1 MDPSRRQL
9 LEAGTLGA
17 LWLGAGCGRRVS
29 ATPSA
34 TGSPARAPADLE
46 IALKATR
53 AQVAL
58 DGSTAR
64 ATDVLRF
71 EGKVLAGA
79 ATALSQ
85 DDAGYLGPTFRVR
98 PGQRVRVAFDNDLQ
112 EPSIVHWHGLD
123 VSEENDGHPRFAV
136 EAGAR
141 RQYDFRVDDR
151 PSTYW
156 YHPHPDGRTGYQVAA
171 GMAGLFLVTDG
182 DDSARGL
189 PAPDFDLPLVIQD
202 RLIDA
207 NGQLVYA
214 PNPMLG
220 FLGDRILVN
229 GRTDASFDVRG
240 GSYRLRLVNGS
251 NARIYKLAWSDGRP
265 MQVIGTDGGL
275 LTAPITRPFVM
286 LAPGERLELWT
297 DFVSPQPSE
306 GVWLESRAFDIG
318 GGMMGGGMM
327 GGGMMGGGM
336 MGGGMMG
343 GGTSRGTS
351 LANGTP
357 FRICRF
363 TVKGKGT
370 RLSLPRRLSPVQWR
384 SPDEVANRGQP
395 RRFAVS
401 MAMMRWVLNGQLF
414 EMTDVAANERIRLG
428 ITEDWE
434 FSNTAGMMTTAHPI
448 HVHGGQFQI
457 VERQVSPAWRA
468 AAATTDDGLIA
479 DGWKDTFLLRPDERV
494 RIRVRF
500 ARHAGLFLYH
510 CHNLEHEDMGMM
522 RNFRVEA

>member
-9 LEAGTLGA
+9 LEAGALGA

-29 ATPSA
+29 TPPGAMNSPTRSA
-34 TGSPARAPADLE
+34 PDLE

-53 AQVAL
+53 GQVAL
-58 DGSTAR
+58 DGSSTR
-64 ATDVLRF
+64 GTEVLRF
-71 EGKVLAGA
+71 EGRVVAGA
-79 ATALSQ
+79 SNALVQ
-85 DDAGYLGPTFRVR
+85 DDVGYLGPTFRVR
-98 PGQRVRVAFDNDLQ
+98 PGQRVRVAFENGLQ

-123 VSEENDGHPRFAV
+123 LSEENDGHPRFAV
-136 EAGAR
+136 EAGSR
-141 RQYDFRVDDR
+141 RQYEFRVDDR
-151 PSTYW
+151 PGTYW
-156 YHPHPDGRTGYQVAA
+156 YHPHPDGRTGHQVAA

-207 NGQLVYA
+207 DGQFVYA

-220 FLGDRILVN
+220 YLGDRVLVN
-229 GRTDASFDVRG
+229 GRTEASFDVRA

-265 MQVIGTDGGL
+265 MQVVGTDGGL
-275 LTAPITRPFVM
+275 LASPISRPFVM
-286 LAPGERLELWT
+286 LAPGERLEIWT

-318 GGMMGGGMM
+318 GGMMGDGMM
-327 GGGMMGGGM
+327 GGGMMGGIAS
-336 MGGGMMG
+336 GGP
-343 GGTSRGTS
+343 S
-351 LANGTP
+351 LANGAA

-363 TVKGKGT
+363 VVKGVGT
-370 RLSLPRRLSPVQWR
+370 RLLLPRHLSPVLWR
-384 SPDEVANRGQP
+384 SPEEVVNRDQP

-401 MAMMRWVLNGQLF
+401 MAMMRWVLNGEPF
-414 EMTDVAANERIRLG
+414 DMAEVAANERIRLG
-428 ITEDWE
+428 VTEDWE
-434 FSNTAGMMTTAHPI
+434 FSNTTGMMTTAHPI

-457 VERQVSPAWRA
+457 VERQVSAPWQK
-468 AAATTDDGLIA
+468 AAATMDGGLVD
-479 DGWKDTFLLRPDERV
+479 DGWKDTFLLRPGERV

>member
-1 MDPSRRQL
+1 MDPSRREL
-9 LEAGTLGA
+9 LEAGAIGA
-17 LWLGAGCGRRVS
+17 LWLGTGCGRRVS
-29 ATPSA
+29 ATTPA
-34 TGSPARAPADLE
+34 AMGSPARQPVDLD

-58 DGSTAR
+58 DGSSAR
-64 ATDVLRF
+64 GTEVLRF
-71 EGKVLAGA
+71 EGKALAGPA
-79 ATALSQ
+79 SAFSQ

-98 PGQRVRVAFDNDLQ
+98 PGQRVRVAFDNELP

-123 VSEENDGHPRFAV
+123 LSEENDGHPRFAV
-136 EAGAR
+136 EAGSR
-141 RQYDFRVDDR
+141 RQYEFQVDNR
-151 PSTYW
+151 PGTYW

-182 DDSARGL
+182 DDTARGL

-229 GRTDASFDVRG
+229 GRTDASFEVRG
-240 GSYRLRLVNGS
+240 GSYRLRLLNGS

-275 LTAPITRPFVM
+275 LTAPIARPFVM
-286 LAPGERLELWT
+286 LAPGERIEIWA
-297 DFVSPQPSE
+297 DFAGPQPSE
-306 GVWLESRAFDIG
+306 GVWLASRAFTI
-318 GGMMGGGMM
+318 GGGMM

-343 GGTSRGTS
+343 GGTSSGPS
-351 LANGTP
+351 LANGAP
-357 FRICRF
+357 LRICRF
-363 TVKGKGT
+363 ITKGKGT
-370 RLSLPRRLSPVQWR
+370 RLPLPRHLSPVEWR
-384 SPDEVANRGQP
+384 SPEEVANRSQP

-401 MAMMRWVLNGQLF
+401 MAMMRWMLNGQLF
-414 EMTDVAANERIRLG
+414 DMADVAANEHIRLG
-428 ITEDWE
+428 VTEDWE
-434 FSNTAGMMTTAHPI
+434 FWNTGGMMTLAHPI

-457 VERQVSPAWRA
+457 VERQVSPAWRE
-468 AAATTDDGLIA
+468 AAATMDDGLINE
-479 DGWKDTFLLRPDERV
+479 GWKDTFLLRPGERV